1 MGILKNLINAKVSGN
16 VGSMN
21 FRKRG
26 NQVVVAERSY
36 ANSSRGGGATF
47 KQRMHRVRMANV
59 SAFFKKIAAI
69 EARAW
74 QNKGMNMSDAN
85 MFFKA
90 NLANSPIF
98 LTASEAKNGAAVIA
112 PYVVSEGNLPAL
124 IQSYKSDGFHS
135 GVMLPEG
142 WQIGQNTIGALSSAI
157 LENNADFKNGDKLT
171 FARLHQVTANV
182 NGVSIPNVEVTY
194 FELTLDTENVAAA
207 AALPNYEL
215 FAFAIDENHE
225 LICKNMVDA
234 GFAIHSRLVNAKLFT
249 SSQMCS
255 MRSGNA
261 VYATYISEKQKT
273 MAMDSYGYKPD
284 VLLTPDAVE
293 GVEDVVAA
301 VETITYNDT
310 ELSSGSTIQAGS
322 TLIITGTDLNRK
334 NLYVANAGV
343 VLVPQ
348 VSTDSKQQYT
358 INRNGTLSIVLNG
371 ATYLTCTV
379 EGATTN
385 IESIK
390 FGSNTYTDAQSNL
403 GLSAGSNLAL
413 EVSGAE
419 LGTLT
424 ATGATLKNVAGD
436 ANKRT
441 ADVTLPTGNSMA
453 WTISCGSMV
462 ILSGTTLAGELPP
475 VYE

>member
-26 NQVVVAERSY
+26 NQIVVAERSY

-98 LTASEAKNGAAVIA
+98 LTAAEAKNGAAVIA
-112 PYVVSEGNLPAL
+112 PYVVSEGNLPSL
-124 IQSYKSDGFHS
+124 VQSYKSDGFHT
-135 GVMLPEG
+135 GVMLPAG
-142 WQIGQNTIGALSSAI
+142 WIVGQNTIGGLSSAI
-157 LENNADFKNGDKLT
+157 IENNADFKNGDKLT
-171 FARLHQVTANV
+171 FARLQQTTANV
-182 NGVSIPNVEVTY
+182 NGMSIPNVEVTY
-194 FELTLDTENVAAA
+194 FELTLDTENVAAV

-215 FAFAIDENHE
+215 FAFAIDEHNE
-225 LICKNMVDA
+225 LICRNMVDA
-234 GFAIHSRLVNAKLFT
+234 GFAIHSRLVSAKLFT

-273 MAMDSYGYKPD
+273 MAMDSYGFKPD

-293 GVEDVVAA
+293 GVEDILAA

-322 TLIITGTDLNRK
+322 VLLIMGQDLNRK

-348 VSTDSKQQYT
+348 VSTETKQQYT

-379 EGATTN
+379 EGASTN

-390 FGSNTYTDAQSNL
+390 FGSNTYTEPQSNL

-424 ATGATLKNVAGD
+424 ATGATLNNVAGD

-441 ADVTLPTGNSMA
+441 ADVTLPTGNSKA

-462 ILSGTTLAGELPP
+462 ILSGTTPAGELPP